1 MRQLSVRIEQWPLHE
16 PFIIS
21 RLPPFLQ
28 ADVVVVEISEQGV
41 TGRGECE
48 RSDIYEADY
57 PPILPLIESVR
68 SAIEQGANQD
78 DLLSLLPPGCA
89 RNALDCALWDL
100 QSRLAQRPVWQLL
113 GQTAPPGPV
122 TSVFTLSLRSAQE
135 MGEAARLQAWRPL
148 LKLKLGQADGDLER
162 VAAVRANAPDTR
174 LVVDA
179 NTGWS
184 REQLVAYLPRLQ
196 ALGVEL
202 IEQPFPVGQDHWL
215 EGIDRLVPIAADESC
230 LTRDSLPQL
239 VNRYD
244 VVNIKL
250 DKSGGLTEAMAL
262 AKAARDLGFEIMV
275 GCNIGTS
282 LAMTP
287 ALLLAQQARFVDL
300 DGPLLLSRDHDHAL
314 RYEGN
319 TLYPPEGE
327 LWGY

>member
-1 MRQLSVRIEQWPLHE
+1 MRQLTIRIEQWPLHE

-48 RSDIYEADY
+48 RSDIYEADA
-57 PPILPLIESVR
+57 PPILPQLESVR
-68 SAIEQGANQD
+68 TAIEQGASQA
-78 DLLSLLPPGCA
+78 DLLTLLPPGCA

-100 QSRLAQRPVWQLL
+100 QSRLQQRPVWQLL
-113 GQTAPPGPV
+113 GQPTAPGPV
-122 TSVFTLSLRSAQE
+122 TSVFTLSLRSPQQ
-135 MGEAARLQAWRPL
+135 MGEAARQQAWRPL
-148 LKLKLGQADGDLER
+148 LKLKLGQAEGDLER
-162 VAAVRANAPDTR
+162 VAAVRANAPDSR

-179 NTGWS
+179 NTSWS
-184 REQLVAYLPRLQ
+184 REQLSAYLPHLK

-202 IEQPFPVGQDHWL
+202 IEQPFPVGADHWL
-215 EGIDRLVPIAADESC
+215 EGIARLVPIAADESC

-239 VNRYD
+239 VGRYD

-250 DKSGGLTEAMAL
+250 DKSGGLTEAVAL
-262 AKAARDLGFEIMV
+262 ADAARALGFEIMV

-282 LAMTP
+282 LAMAP

-300 DGPLLLSRDHDHAL
+300 DGPLLLSRDHENGL

-319 TLYPPEGE
+319 TLFPAETG
-327 LWGY
+327 LWG